1 MRQDPTLM
9 NVSPSW
15 WETAW
20 SFACCL
26 GQSSTAGMTQGAST
40 AATALLSILAPLS
53 QGEKKTLNA
62 APHWVGFSGINEKTD
77 LVLIALL
84 TCEHNNV
91 ENALNMRKLCKS
103 RRLCRSFSGYSY
115 KLGAQLFLCFLYY
128 YVWFFFLLPFSGGHK
143 ACRNCVAKVGIKLK
157 LLHNQA

>member
-9 NVSPSW
+9 NISPSW

-26 GQSSTAGMTQGAST
+26 SQSSTAGMTRGAST

-91 ENALNMRKLCKS
+91 ENTLNMRKLCKS
-103 RRLCRSFSGYSY
+103 TLQVLLRLFIQTWGTIIFMFS
-115 KLGAQLFLCFLYY
+115 LLLC
-128 YVWFFFLLPFSGGHK
+128 VCFFFCFCHSQEVTKHVETVWQK
-143 ACRNCVAKVGIKLK
+143 WV
-157 LLHNQA
+157 